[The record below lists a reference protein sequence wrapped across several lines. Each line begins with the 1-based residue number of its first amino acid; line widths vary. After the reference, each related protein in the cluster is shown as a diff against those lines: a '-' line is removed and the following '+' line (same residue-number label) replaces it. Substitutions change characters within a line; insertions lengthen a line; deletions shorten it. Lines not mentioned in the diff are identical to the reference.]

1 MDLIHVDFVG
11 SVGFLVF
18 MAIRREPKGENV
30 VLCNL
35 DPNVHKLFAIC
46 KLIPDGSDATTPLHL
61 AETVGAAIAL
71 YDE

>member
-1 MDLIHVDFVG
+1 
-11 SVGFLVF
+11 
-18 MAIRREPKGENV
+18 MAIRREPKVENV

-61 AETVGAAIAL
+61 AETVDAATAL